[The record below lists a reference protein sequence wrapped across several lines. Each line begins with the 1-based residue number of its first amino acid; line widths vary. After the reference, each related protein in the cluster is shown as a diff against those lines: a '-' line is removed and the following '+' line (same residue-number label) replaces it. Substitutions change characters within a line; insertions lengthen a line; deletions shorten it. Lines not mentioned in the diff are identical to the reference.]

1 MSPVRN
7 FHNPYANPFGSRGGF
22 GGNSST
28 TSSSSSTT
36 TTPAAGGGFGAMPAP
51 AGVPPQGGLNPTS
64 PGMPAPQGGGGSTD
78 TGGLTTGPDGGGG
91 FGGGQPFYYSP
102 TFGGDT
108 TNINN
113 RTYNRNQS
121 YWHGGTRMSDN
132 SRTTNIDNSQT
143 TMGQGQRMQ
152 RQKTKTQLNP
162 FQSISPEMD
171 QKMIGDPSRAMAQLR
186 IMRGR

>member
-1 MSPVRN
+1 MSS
-7 FHNPYANPFGSRGGF
+7 YAPKGWGIGPSGRMQPLQP
-22 GGNSST
+22 
-28 TSSSSSTT
+28 
-36 TTPAAGGGFGAMPAP
+36 PAAGGGATPPPMGGGGFGGMPAP
-51 AGVPPQGGLNPTS
+51 AGVAPQGGGLNPTS

-91 FGGGQPFYYSP
+91 FGHPTIYSP
-102 TFGGDT
+102 TFSGDT

-143 TMGQGQRMQ
+143 TMGQGQRVQ

-162 FQSISPEMD
+162 FQSISPEME
-171 QKMIGDPSRAMAQLR
+171 QRMIGDPSRAMAQLR

>member
-51 AGVPPQGGLNPTS
+51 AGVAPQGGGLNPMS
-64 PGMPAPQGGGGSTD
+64 PGMPAPQGGGESTD

-91 FGGGQPFYYSP
+91 LPFNYSP

-113 RTYNRNQS
+113 RTYNRSQS
-121 YWHGGTRMSDN
+121 YWHGGNRSTDN
-132 SRTTNIDNSQT
+132 SRTTNVDNSQT
-143 TMGQGQRMQ
+143 TMGQGQRVQ

-162 FQSISPEMD
+162 FQSISPEME
-171 QKMIGDPSRAMAQLR
+171 QRMIGDPSRAMAQLR
-186 IMRGR
+186 IMRGN

>member
-1 MSPVRN
+1 MSVYRPWSNNQPVK
-7 FHNPYANPFGSRGGF
+7 PPAASTPAAGAGF
-22 GGNSST
+22 GT
-28 TSSSSSTT
+28 PQ
-36 TTPAAGGGFGAMPAP
+36 TPAAGGGFGAMPAP

-91 FGGGQPFYYSP
+91 FGQPTIYSP
-102 TFGGDT
+102 HFDT
-108 TNINN
+108 TNIDKSRHYDNS
-113 RTYNRNQS
+113 S
-121 YWHGGTRMSDN
+121 YFHGGYRSTSNVDR